1 MGQPRSQGSL
11 YSFVKEILSRERERE
26 GTLGTRLKTESV
38 WNDMTLN
45 HLRAT
50 KSVEAVESMNE
61 QARRFF

>member
-1 MGQPRSQGSL
+1 M
-11 YSFVKEILSRERERE
+11 
-26 GTLGTRLKTESV
+26 

-45 HLRAT
+45 HIKAT

>member
-11 YSFVKEILSRERERE
+11 YSFVKEIRSRERERE
-26 GTLGTRLKTESV
+26 GTLGTRLEIESV

-45 HLRAT
+45 HLKAT
-50 KSVEAVESMNE
+50 KSVEVVESMSD